1 MTLSIK
7 KLLLLFTLLLV
18 SDLVTS
24 ASSSSD
30 DKIDMKPISID
41 VSDKKSLQRGA
52 RNFFN
57 YCAGCHSLKYMRYG
71 EIAEHLN
78 ISEEQL
84 LNNLIFSDQTPQ
96 DIVTTN
102 MSKEDGDRW
111 FGKAPPDLT
120 LVTRRKNPDYVYQFL
135 KSFYQDDKSPT
146 GVNNKIKDATS
157 MPHVLWLVEE
167 EMTPQNYDQFLLDI
181 VTFLEYAGDPTQEK
195 RKSLGLWVLSFLF
208 LFLIFSYALYKDI
221 WREVK

>member
-1 MTLSIK
+1 MILSIK
-7 KLLLLFTLLLV
+7 KLLLLSALLFTSELAI
-18 SDLVTS
+18 S
-24 ASSSSD
+24 ASSSFD
-30 DKIDMKPISID
+30 NEINMKPISID
-41 VSDKKSLQRGA
+41 VSDRKSLQRGA

-71 EIAEHLN
+71 EIAADLN

-84 LNNLIFSDQTPQ
+84 LNNLIFSNQTPQ

-167 EMTPQNYDQFLLDI
+167 EMTSENYNQFLLDI

-208 LFLIFSYALYKDI
+208 LFLVFSYALYKDI

>member
-1 MTLSIK
+1 MTLSIR
-7 KLLLLFTLLLV
+7 KLFLLSTLLFASELCL
-18 SDLVTS
+18 S
-24 ASSSSD
+24 ASSSSGNEVG
-30 DKIDMKPISID
+30 IKPISID

-71 EIAEHLN
+71 EIAEDLN

-84 LNNLIFSDQTPQ
+84 LNNLIFSNQTPQ

-102 MSKEDGDRW
+102 MSKADGDRW

-135 KSFYQDDKSPT
+135 KSFYKDKKSPT

-167 EMTPQNYDQFLLDI
+167 EMKPENYNQFLIDI
-181 VTFLEYAGDPTQEK
+181 VTFLEYVGDPTQEK
-195 RKSLGLWVLSFLF
+195 RKSLGMWVLSFLF
-208 LFLIFSYALYKDI
+208 LFLVFSYALYKDI
-221 WREVK
+221 WKDVR

>member
-1 MTLSIK
+1 MTLSIR
-7 KLLLLFTLLLV
+7 KLLLLSALLFTSESV
-18 SDLVTS
+18 IS

-30 DKIDMKPISID
+30 HKVDIKPISID

>member
-1 MTLSIK
+1 MTLSIR
-7 KLLLLFTLLLV
+7 KLLLLSALLFT
-18 SDLVTS
+18 SDLVIS

-30 DKIDMKPISID
+30 HKVDIKPISID

-102 MSKEDGDRW
+102 MRKEDGDRW

>member
-1 MTLSIK
+1 MTLSIR
-7 KLLLLFTLLLV
+7 KLLLLSALLFTSELV
-18 SDLVTS
+18 IS

-30 DKIDMKPISID
+30 HKVDIKPISIN

-84 LNNLIFSDQTPQ
+84 LNNLIFSNQTPQ

>member
-1 MTLSIK
+1 MTLSIR
-7 KLLLLFTLLLV
+7 KLLLLSALLFTSELV
-18 SDLVTS
+18 IS

-30 DKIDMKPISID
+30 HKVDIKPISID

-84 LNNLIFSDQTPQ
+84 LNNLIFSNQTPQ

-102 MSKEDGDRW
+102 MSKADGDRW

>member
-1 MTLSIK
+1 M
-7 KLLLLFTLLLV
+7 
-18 SDLVTS
+18 
-24 ASSSSD
+24 
-30 DKIDMKPISID
+30 
-41 VSDKKSLQRGA
+41 SDKKSLQRGA

-71 EIAEHLN
+71 EIAEDLN

-84 LNNLIFSDQTPQ
+84 LNNLIFSNQTPQ

-102 MSKEDGDRW
+102 MSKADGDRW

-120 LVTRRKNPDYVYQFL
+120 LVTRRKNPDYIYQFL

-167 EMTPQNYDQFLLDI
+167 EMTSENYNQFLLDI

-208 LFLIFSYALYKDI
+208 LFLVFSYALYKDI

>member
-1 MTLSIK
+1 MILNIK
-7 KLLLLFTLLLV
+7 KLLLLSALLFTSELAI
-18 SDLVTS
+18 S
-24 ASSSSD
+24 ASSSFD
-30 DKIDMKPISID
+30 NEINMKPISID
-41 VSDKKSLQRGA
+41 VSDRKSLQRGA

-71 EIAEHLN
+71 EIAADLN

-84 LNNLIFSDQTPQ
+84 LNNLIFSNQTPQ

-167 EMTPQNYDQFLLDI
+167 EMTSENYNQFLLDI

-208 LFLIFSYALYKDI
+208 LFLVFSYALYKDI

>member
-1 MTLSIK
+1 MTLSIR
-7 KLLLLFTLLLV
+7 KLLLLSALLFTSELV
-18 SDLVTS
+18 IS

-30 DKIDMKPISID
+30 HKVDIKPISID

-167 EMTPQNYDQFLLDI
+167 EMAPQNYDQFLLDI

>member
-30 DKIDMKPISID
+30 DEIDMKPISID

-71 EIAEHLN
+71 EIAADLN

-84 LNNLIFSDQTPQ
+84 LNNLIFSNQTPQ

-102 MSKEDGDRW
+102 MSKADGDRW

-135 KSFYQDDKSPT
+135 KSFFQDDKSPT

-167 EMTPQNYDQFLLDI
+167 EMTPSNYDQFLLDI

-208 LFLIFSYALYKDI
+208 LFLVFSYALYKDI

>member
-1 MTLSIK
+1 MTLSIR
-7 KLLLLFTLLLV
+7 KLLLLSALLFTSELV
-18 SDLVTS
+18 IS

-30 DKIDMKPISID
+30 HKVDIKPISID

-157 MPHVLWLVEE
+157 MPHVLWLLEE

>member
-1 MTLSIK
+1 MTFSIK

-18 SDLVTS
+18 SDLVIP
-24 ASSSSD
+24 ASPSSD
-30 DKIDMKPISID
+30 NEIAMKPISID

-71 EIAEHLN
+71 EIAEDLN

-84 LNNLIFSDQTPQ
+84 LNNLIFSNQTPQ

-102 MSKEDGDRW
+102 MSKADGDRW

-120 LVTRRKNPDYVYQFL
+120 LVTRRKNPEYVYQFL
-135 KSFYQDDKSPT
+135 KSFYIDNASPT
-146 GVNNKIKDATS
+146 GVNNLIQDGTS
-157 MPHVLWLVEE
+157 MPHILWLLEE
-167 EMTPQNYDQFLLDI
+167 EMTAENYNRFILDT
-181 VTFLEYAGDPTQEK
+181 VTFLEYVGEPIQQK
-195 RKSLGLWVLSFLF
+195 RKSLGIWVISFLV

>member
-1 MTLSIK
+1 MILNIK
-7 KLLLLFTLLLV
+7 KLLLLSALVFTSELAI
-18 SDLVTS
+18 S

-30 DKIDMKPISID
+30 NEINMKPISID
-41 VSDKKSLQRGA
+41 VSDRKSLQRGA

-71 EIAEHLN
+71 EIAADLN

-84 LNNLIFSDQTPQ
+84 LNNLIFSNQTPQ

-120 LVTRRKNPDYVYQFL
+120 LVTRRKNPDYIYQFL

-167 EMTPQNYDQFLLDI
+167 EMTSENYNQFLLDI

-208 LFLIFSYALYKDI
+208 LFLVFSYALYKDI

>member
-1 MTLSIK
+1 MTLSIR
-7 KLLLLFTLLLV
+7 KLLLLSALLFTSELV
-18 SDLVTS
+18 IS

-30 DKIDMKPISID
+30 HKVDIKPISID

-102 MSKEDGDRW
+102 MSKADGDRW

-135 KSFYQDDKSPT
+135 KSFFQDDKSPT

>member
-1 MTLSIK
+1 MTLSIR
-7 KLLLLFTLLLV
+7 KLFLLSTLLFASELCL
-18 SDLVTS
+18 S
-24 ASSSSD
+24 ASSSSGSEVG
-30 DKIDMKPISID
+30 IKPISID

-71 EIAEHLN
+71 EIAEALN

-102 MSKEDGDRW
+102 MSKADGDRW
-111 FGKAPPDLT
+111 FGKSPPDLT

-135 KSFYQDDKSPT
+135 KSFYQDKKSPT
-146 GVNNKIKDATS
+146 GVNNQIKDATS

-167 EMTPQNYDQFLLDI
+167 EMKPENYDQFLIDI
-181 VTFLEYAGDPTQEK
+181 VTFLEYVGDPTQEK
-195 RKSLGLWVLSFLF
+195 RKSLGIWVLSFLF
-208 LFLIFSYALYKDI
+208 LFLVFSYALYKDI
-221 WREVK
+221 WKDVR

>member
-7 KLLLLFTLLLV
+7 KLLLLFTLLSV

-30 DKIDMKPISID
+30 DEIDMKPISID

-146 GVNNKIKDATS
+146 GANNKIKDATS

>member
-1 MTLSIK
+1 MTLSIR
-7 KLLLLFTLLLV
+7 KLLLLSALLFTSELV
-18 SDLVTS
+18 IS

-30 DKIDMKPISID
+30 HKVDIKPISID

-208 LFLIFSYALYKDI
+208 LFLVFSYALYKDI

>member
-1 MTLSIK
+1 MTLSIR
-7 KLLLLFTLLLV
+7 KLLLLSALLFTSELV
-18 SDLVTS
+18 IS

-30 DKIDMKPISID
+30 HKVDIKPISID

-157 MPHVLWLVEE
+157 MPHVLWLLEE

-208 LFLIFSYALYKDI
+208 LFLVFSYALYKDI

>member
-1 MTLSIK
+1 MTLSIR
-7 KLLLLFTLLLV
+7 KLLLLSALLFTSELV
-18 SDLVTS
+18 IS

-30 DKIDMKPISID
+30 HKVDIKPISID

-167 EMTPQNYDQFLLDI
+167 EMAPQNYDKFLLDI